1 MKIASNFKT
10 SEGEAKYKAAYDA
23 TLTLWPIPYESLEVD
38 TRWGSTHIIASG
50 PKDAPPLILLH
61 GMNLSATMW
70 FPNIA
75 DLSGNYRVYAVD
87 TIGSASKSVA
97 HRPLKNRADCSG
109 WLNDVLYELK
119 ITETH
124 IVGHSHGGWLTL
136 NFALNVPERV
146 TRMVLLAPAS
156 PLLPFVSQFYIRGIP
171 TALFPTR
178 SLIASFMNWMS
189 ADGFVVNEL
198 FFEQFLLGMK
208 YVRSQIRVLPSVF
221 TDDELRQVKT
231 DTLLLIGDQEVI
243 YNSVLAVKR
252 AKELIPN
259 IEAKIIPNANHGLT
273 MEQPVLVIKLILDF
287 LGQEKESDSNP

>member
-1 MKIASNFKT
+1 MNPSNFKT
-10 SEGEAKYKAAYDA
+10 AEGEAKYKAAYDA

-75 DLSGNYRVYAVD
+75 DLSRDYRVYAVD

-97 HRPLKNRADCSG
+97 HRPLKSRADCSD
-109 WLNDVLYELK
+109 WLNDVLDELK
-119 ITETH
+119 ILETH

-136 NFALNVPERV
+136 NFALRVPERIK
-146 TRMVLLAPAS
+146 RMVLLAPAS
-156 PLLPFVSQFYIRGIP
+156 PLLPFVSQFYTRGIP
-171 TALFPTR
+171 TAIFPTR
-178 SLIASFMNWMS
+178 SLIASFMQWMS
-189 ADGFVVNEL
+189 AEGFVVNEL

-221 TDDELRQVKT
+221 TDDELQQIKT
-231 DTLLLIGDQEVI
+231 QTLLLIGEQEVI
-243 YNSVLAVKR
+243 YNPILAVKR
-252 AKELIPN
+252 AEQLIPN
-259 IEAKIIPNANHGLT
+259 IKAEIIPDANHGLT
-273 MEQPVLVIKLILDF
+273 MEQPVLVNKLILDF
-287 LGQEKESDSNP
+287 LNQGEESTSRP